1 MEKLKTLRKQK
12 GLSQVELARRARV
25 NQAQIS
31 TWENGV
37 VPTLHSLRRIAKAL
51 GVKPGEL
58 L

>member
-12 GLSQVELARRARV
+12 GLSQIELARRARV

-31 TWENGV
+31 AWENGT
-37 VPTLHSLRRIAKAL
+37 VPTLHSLGRLAKAL